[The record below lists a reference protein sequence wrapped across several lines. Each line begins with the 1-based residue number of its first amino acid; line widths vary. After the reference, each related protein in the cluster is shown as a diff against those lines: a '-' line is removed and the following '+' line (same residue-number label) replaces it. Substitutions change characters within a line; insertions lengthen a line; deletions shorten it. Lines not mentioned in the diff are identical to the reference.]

1 MDKIL
6 TNNKINQFKN
16 DSSYK
21 EDDSLGEKM
30 FPTPY
35 YNV

>member
-16 DSSYK
+16 DR
-21 EDDSLGEKM
+21 LGEKM
-30 FPTPY
+30 FPTLY